1 MHNPRVFAPFNLPAK
16 KKPTQFGDNKTK
28 PGGRKV
34 MMPSA
39 AAVLARFDGDVK
51 KAFFFCLRMVS
62 RYPHLLPEYSQIVKI
77 LYND

>member
-1 MHNPRVFAPFNLPAK
+1 
-16 KKPTQFGDNKTK
+16 
-28 PGGRKV
+28 

-51 KAFFFCLRMVS
+51 KAFFYCLRMVS
-62 RYPHLLPEYSQIVKI
+62 KYPHLLPEYSQIVKI